1 MSILDR
7 ALRVGE
13 SKKFKTF
20 ERNVELI
27 NAFEPELELESDDE
41 LRERYEALRER
52 HLNGESL
59 DDLLYES
66 FALTREAGKRALG
79 QRHFDVQLIGG
90 MVLHDG
96 SIAEMRTGEGK
107 TLTATLPVVL
117 NALASRDEKG
127 YAVRGQGVHLVTVND
142 YLARRDALWMK
153 PIYDLLGVTVGILQ
167 SGQNDIDKQEA
178 YSRDVVYGTNSEFGF
193 DYLRDNLAVEM
204 EQKAQRGHGFAIVD
218 EVDNI
223 LIDEART
230 PLIISGQPE
239 QAADLYYKFAKL
251 AKIMEPGKKPE
262 GLEAKSK
269 DWEADY
275 DFEPDEKHKTVSVTE
290 KGVAKAEKFLG
301 IDNLYRAEHGN
312 LVNHLQQALKAE
324 ELYKKDVDY
333 AVIDGE
339 VKIIDEF
346 TGRILEGRRWS
357 EGLHQAVEAKEG
369 VAIQEESQTV
379 ATITYQNYFRRYDK
393 LAGMTGTAL
402 TEATE
407 FMKIYELQVVE
418 IPTNRPMIRND
429 RNDQIYKTK
438 DGKWAAVVNEIQ
450 ERNGTGQPVL
460 VGTISV
466 EVSELLSQQ
475 LDSAGIKHSVLN
487 AKPEHAEREGEVIA
501 EAGQPFAVT
510 IATNMAGR
518 GVDIKLGGNEE
529 HLTQLELHKRG
540 LEPDTD
546 EWNAAWDEL
555 FPKMEQQVVENRE
568 KVKEAGGLFICGT
581 ERHESR
587 RIDNQ
592 LRGRSGRQGD
602 PGESLFYL
610 SAEDDLVRLFAGDRI
625 YRILDNKFLAQV
637 DEDGNELPIEH
648 KMLSKQIEGAQ
659 KKVEEQN
666 FLIRKR
672 VLEYDDVMNQQRE
685 IIYEYRDRILEG
697 QDMSEVAREQI
708 ADAIE
713 RIAREYMAGEYQED
727 WELDALFDQLG
738 QIYDVSYEVD
748 DVKEGTDRE
757 TLVGQ
762 LREDVIQAY
771 DEREE
776 ELGDELMR
784 ALERFMLLQIIDER
798 WREHLHDMDYL
809 REGIHLRGF
818 AQIDPLVAYKNEG
831 FDMFTELMN
840 NIWDEFARYVFN
852 VEVQVQQPQAA
863 AAGPNWGLG
872 SSSSTATRNLNT
884 SGGQGLT
891 GRDAIAAAA
900 GAAVPAGV
908 SEAGEMARRGRGGA
922 RARGDPP
929 PRRHREDR
937 PQRPLLVRVRQEVQE
952 VPWRLATSMASAA
965 S

>member
-1 MSILDR
+1 MSILER

-20 ERNVELI
+20 ERNVGRI
-27 NAFEPELELESDDE
+27 NDFEPELELESDDE
-41 LRERYEALRER
+41 LRERYVQLRER
-52 HLNGESL
+52 HHNGEPL
-59 DDLLYES
+59 DELLYEA
-66 FALTREAGKRALG
+66 FALTREAGKRSLG
-79 QRHFDVQLIGG
+79 QRHYDVQLIGG

-96 SIAEMRTGEGK
+96 SIAEMKTGEGK
-107 TLTATLPVVL
+107 TLTATLPIVL
-117 NALASRDEKG
+117 NALAARDEDG
-127 YAVRGQGVHLVTVND
+127 HPAQGQGVHLVTVND
-142 YLARRDALWMK
+142 YLARRDANWMK
-153 PIYDLLGVTVGILQ
+153 PIYDLLGVTVGFIQ
-167 SGQNDIDKQEA
+167 SGMNDIDKQEA

-193 DYLRDNLAVEM
+193 DYLRDNLATEM
-204 EQKAQRGHGFAIVD
+204 QQKVQRGHGYAIVD

-275 DFEPDEKHKTVSVTE
+275 DFEPDEKHKTVAVSE
-290 KGVAKAEKFLG
+290 KGVEKAEKFLG
-301 IDNLYRAEHGN
+301 IDNLYKAEYGN

-324 ELYKKDVDY
+324 SLYKRDVDY
-333 AVIDGE
+333 AVLDGE

-346 TGRILEGRRWS
+346 TGRIMEGRRWS

-369 VAIQEESQTV
+369 VPIQEENQTV
-379 ATITYQNYFRRYDK
+379 ATITYQNYFRKYDK
-393 LAGMTGTAL
+393 LAGMTGTAI

-418 IPTNRPMIRND
+418 VPTNRPMIRIDHDD
-429 RNDQIYKTK
+429 RIYKTK
-438 DGKWAAVVNEIQ
+438 QGKWDAVVKEID
-450 ERNGTGQPVL
+450 ERHKIGQPVL

-466 EVSELLSQQ
+466 EVSELLSGM
-475 LDSAGIKHSVLN
+475 LTKRGIEHTVLN
-487 AKPEHAEREGEVIA
+487 AKPEHAEREGAIVA
-501 EAGQPFAVT
+501 EAGQPFGVT

-529 HLTQLELHKRG
+529 HLTQRELEKRG
-540 LEPDTD
+540 LEPGSE
-546 EWNAAWDEL
+546 EWDKAWDEL
-555 FPKMEQQVVENRE
+555 FPQMETRVAEDRE
-568 KVKEAGGLFICGT
+568 KVREAGGLFIVGT

-602 PGESLFYL
+602 PGASRFYL
-610 SAEDDLVRLFAGDRI
+610 SAEDDVVRLFAGDRI
-625 YRILDNKFLAQV
+625 YKILDNKFLAQE
-637 DEDGNELPIEH
+637 DEEGHELPIEH
-648 KMLSKQIEGAQ
+648 KMLSKQIENAQ

-697 QDMSEVAREQI
+697 QDMSEIARSQI
-708 ADAIE
+708 AEAIE
-713 RIAREYMAGEYQED
+713 RLAREYMQSEYREEWDLDGMLTQLEQIYPTSF
-727 WELDALFDQLG
+727 ELDDFD
-738 QIYDVSYEVD
+738 
-748 DVKEGTDRE
+748 EGADRE
-757 TLVGQ
+757 TIVEN
-762 LREDVIQAY
+762 LRKDVVDAY
-771 DEREE
+771 GEREG

-852 VEVQVQQPQAA
+852 VEVEVQGEQQQAQRA
-863 AAGPNWGLG
+863 GGPNWAAG
-872 SSSSTATRNLNT
+872 SNT
-884 SGGQGLT
+884 STT
-891 GRDAIAAAA
+891 GRLSYAGGTAADQPSALSAA
-900 GAAVPAGV
+900 GAGV
-908 SEAGEMARRGRGGA
+908 AEPEELEA
-922 RARGDPP
+922 PP
-929 PRRHREDR
+929 PVETRRLDEHEKIGRND
-937 PQRPLLVRVRQEVQE
+937 PCWCGSGKKFKKCHGAV
-952 VPWRLATSMASAA
+952 
-965 S
+965 